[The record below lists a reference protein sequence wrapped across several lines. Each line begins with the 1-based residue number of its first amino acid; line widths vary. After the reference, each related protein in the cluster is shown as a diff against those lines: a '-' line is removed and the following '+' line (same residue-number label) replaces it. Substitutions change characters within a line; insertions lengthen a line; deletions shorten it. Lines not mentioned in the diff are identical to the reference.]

1 MLSLALLAAS
11 RGAPRGF
18 VRDLIE
24 SRLLAI
30 VLGVSALVAMG
41 VWIAWQVSSLRE
53 RPDGDPDRE
62 TESGHG
68 G

>member
-1 MLSLALLAAS
+1 MLSLALLALPD
-11 RGAPRGF
+11 APRGF
-18 VRDLIE
+18 VGDLIE

-41 VWIAWQVSSLRE
+41 VWIAWQMSSLRG
-53 RPDGDPDRE
+53 RPDGDPERE